1 MRPQCGGFPR
11 QSHSSQEGECQL
23 TSSKSVDFCGGVLSG
38 ELDRP
43 KPPFREQ
50 VYVVAFA
57 ASLILACTLV
67 AVWTVGLGN
76 MILLHGDY
84 YRYLDITNQ
93 ILNGHFAPSTK
104 HFWGLPYLMAALI
117 TVTHLSPVTL
127 YYLIPVA
134 SSLGATWLVTR
145 LWGTWVGVTFTA
157 CNWMWIEA
165 SSYGGADSLF
175 VFLVFFAIARM
186 QSRRYVWA
194 VLLASLATTVRPLGL
209 FLVCVIVIAAWR
221 ELGSRSAVLCLT
233 VSAVIGALYVVPLL
247 RSLHD
252 PLFNVHLYQQQDWGG
267 GLPVSLPLKAIVT
280 NYLNGRN
287 VGNTFIKNAKAVF
300 VLLHVAALLG
310 LAMSSQLRR
319 RLTEQPVIGAF
330 VLLYSA
336 FILTYNAPW
345 WALSIYPRLMIP
357 VLPFLLWLYEKWL
370 PRNWVVWTAVACVTM
385 VLACGAGLGFGRA
398 WLLLQGRTP

>member
-1 MRPQCGGFPR
+1 MMPSCELSPEQR
-11 QSHSSQEGECQL
+11 QR
-23 TSSKSVDFCGGVLSG
+23 G
-38 ELDRP
+38 EL
-43 KPPFREQ
+43 
-50 VYVVAFA
+50 YVVAVA
-57 ASLILACTLV
+57 AVLVLICSLFV
-67 AVWTVGLGN
+67 AVTVGLQTL
-76 MILLHGDY
+76 ILQHGDNPS
-84 YRYLDITNQ
+84 YLQITNG
-93 ILNGHFAPSTK
+93 ILGGQPLPPAK
-104 HFWGLPYLMAALI
+104 HFWGISYVTAAI
-117 TVTHLSPVTL
+117 VAVTHVAPGTAFYLLSVGSCL
-127 YYLIPVA
+127 A
-134 SSLGATWLVTR
+134 ATWMVTR
-145 LWGTWVGVTFTA
+145 LWGPWVGLAFTVG
-157 CNWMWIEA
+157 NWTWIEF
-165 SSYGGADSLF
+165 STYGGAESLF
-175 VFLVFFAIARM
+175 ALLIFLAMMQAR
-186 QSRRYVWA
+186 SRRYLLA
-194 VLLASLATTVRPLGL
+194 VLFAALATTVRPIGV
-209 FLVCVIVIAAWR
+209 FLVFVVLVAAWR
-221 ELGSRSAVLCLT
+221 KRGLRSALLC
-233 VSAVIGALYVVPLL
+233 GAAAAAIALLYIAPLV
-247 RSLHD
+247 RAYHD
-252 PLFNVHLYQQQDWGG
+252 PLANVHGYQQQDWGG